1 MIKNINYKHKKEKIM
16 KTRNV
21 IFGLVFGVFAIVS
34 CTKEEVKKE
43 TYDNAVYQE
52 ELVFINDVEE
62 EDLVILGG
70 TVVTSNGMTIDQNG
84 IVYLLDN
91 NSAIDMCIVSNGE
104 YKFDNIENKKYGLE
118 FDFESHSKKTIN
130 SVYPQPSMRVG
141 TIY

>member
-52 ELVFINDVEE
+52 ELVFINDDEE
-62 EDLVILGG
+62 ELEFIGG
-70 TVVTSNGMTIDQNG
+70 TVLNEAGNIIDQNG
-84 IVYLLDN
+84 IVYLLN
-91 NSAIDMCIVSNGE
+91 NSSAIEMCVVTNGE
-104 YKFDNIENKKYGLE
+104 YKFDNVENKKYGLE
-118 FDFESHSKKTIN
+118 FDFDSHSKKTISN
-130 SVYPQPSMRVG
+130 VYPQTEMRKD